1 MKLLIAIIAKDD
13 KDETEHRLTAEGF
26 MLTEMGTT
34 GGFLK
39 RKNVTLLIGTSE
51 EKTERV
57 KEILKQTAGR
67 RSVKMY
73 YQSTVPVNNGL
84 VPPQENMSVPL
95 ESETGGCTVFEL
107 NADSITKF

>member
-1 MKLLIAIIAKDD
+1 MKLLIAIISKDD
-13 KDETEHRLTAEGF
+13 KDEAEHHLTAEGF

-39 RKNVTLLIGTSE
+39 KKNVTLLIGTSE
-51 EKTERV
+51 DKVERV
-57 KEILKQTAGR
+57 KEILKHTAGK

-84 VPPQENMSVPL
+84 VPPAGNMSVPL
-95 ESETGGCTVFEL
+95 ESETGGCTIFEL
-107 NADSITKF
+107 NADKITKY

>member
-13 KDETEHRLTAEGF
+13 KDETEHRLTTEGF

-39 RKNVTLLIGTSE
+39 GTSE
-51 EKTERV
+51 DKTERV

-95 ESETGGCTVFEL
+95 ESETGGCTIFEL
-107 NADSITKF
+107 NADNITKF